1 MFIFVSS
8 NKQKRSKMN
17 FQNLINSGI
26 ISQDI
31 LNDFIGYVLRN
42 NLDVT
47 NEQEIKQALT
57 EWILSSQK
65 TYKTFVNSNQTL
77 TGVGKRVSEKMYDL
91 V

>member
-1 MFIFVSS
+1 
-8 NKQKRSKMN
+8 MN
-17 FQNLINSGI
+17 FQELINNGI

-31 LNDFIGYVLRN
+31 LNDFTGYVLRN

-65 TYKTFVNSNQTL
+65 TYKTFVNPDQTL
-77 TGVGKRVSEKMYDL
+77 TGVGKRVSAKMYDL

>member
-1 MFIFVSS
+1 
-8 NKQKRSKMN
+8 MN
-17 FQNLINSGI
+17 FQELINNGI

-31 LNDFIGYVLRN
+31 LNDFTGYVLRN

-47 NEQEIKQALT
+47 NEQEINQALT

-65 TYKTFVNSNQTL
+65 TYKTFVNSDQTL
-77 TGVGKRVSEKMYDL
+77 TGVGKRVSAKMYDL